1 MSDEP
6 GGALGDRA
14 YRRGFR
20 DKGNKREDWAID
32 VFREVFANLDD
43 LARVDRLLF
52 DLGRYYN
59 ALADGPIVDLATRR
73 QVAEFL
79 TAGRTDEARR
89 LLQSCLDRYRGGIDD
104 GLTTEQEQG
113 GLPRAEP

>member
-1 MSDEP
+1 MSDDP

-32 VFREVFANLDD
+32 VFREVFANLNDP
-43 LARVDRLLF
+43 ARVDRLLF

-59 ALADGPIVDLATRR
+59 ALADGPIVDLSTRR
-73 QVAEFL
+73 HVAELL
-79 TAGRTDEARR
+79 TAGRADDARQVLR
-89 LLQSCLDRYRGGIDD
+89 SCLDRYRGGIDD
-104 GLTTEQEQG
+104 GLTTE
-113 GLPRAEP
+113 

>member
-1 MSDEP
+1 MSDEDP
-6 GGALGDRA
+6 GDAVGERA

-32 VFREVFANLDD
+32 VFREVLANLDD
-43 LARVDRLLF
+43 AERVDRLLF

-73 QVAEFL
+73 QVSQL
-79 TAGRTDEARR
+79 LGAGCPDDARQLIR
-89 LLQSCLDRYRGGIDD
+89 SCLDRYRGGIDD
-104 GLTTEQEQG
+104 GLG
-113 GLPRAEP
+113 AE